1 MGGTMSGKNQADA
14 AAFKKAARPTE
25 GVPTAFGPARI
36 LVADDEH
43 LVATGIAN
51 NAADLG
57 HKIVGIAADGEL
69 AVQLAREQKPD
80 LALLDIRMPK
90 LSGIDAALLMFSE
103 LGVPSIIISAYSDEE
118 HLKKIH
124 SHGEAAGV
132 FGYVLKPVS
141 REQLGV
147 AIGVALQR
155 SAVEDH
161 RADRIDQLE
170 NNLVNRRT
178 VEQAKWIRV
187 EKKRITEPQAHEIL
201 QKLARD
207 RRKPLVEIAQIVVT
221 AGDLP

>member
-1 MGGTMSGKNQADA
+1 MTNKVHNNTPNSAKGGAPKLE
-14 AAFKKAARPTE
+14 P
-25 GVPTAFGPARI
+25 VPSTFSPVRV

-43 LVATGIAN
+43 LVATGLAN

-57 HKIVGIAADGEL
+57 HKIVGIAPDGEM
-69 AVQLAREQKPD
+69 AVQMAREQKPD

-103 LGVPSIIISAYSDEE
+103 MGIPSIIISAYSDEE
-118 HLKKIH
+118 HVKKIH

-141 REQLGV
+141 REQLAV

-155 SAVEDH
+155 AAVDGH
-161 RADRIDQLE
+161 RSNRVEQLE
-170 NNLVNRRT
+170 SNLQNRRT
-178 VEQAKWIRV
+178 VEQAKWILV
-187 EKKRITEPQAHEIL
+187 EKRKITEPQAHEIL

-207 RRKPLVEIAQIVVT
+207 RRKQLVEIAQIVVST
-221 AGDLP
+221 GELPV